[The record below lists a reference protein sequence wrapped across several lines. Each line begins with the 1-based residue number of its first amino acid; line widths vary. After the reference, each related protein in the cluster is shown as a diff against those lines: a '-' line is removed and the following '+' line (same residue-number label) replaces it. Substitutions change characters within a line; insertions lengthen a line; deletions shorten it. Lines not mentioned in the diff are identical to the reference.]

1 MLIRMRKI
9 KAVCW
14 VYAVHMQGRFDLD
27 LCLVLCVRL
36 TVVPHR
42 ASFVISDHFFLSRAV
57 TKPVLIHVNYKDT
70 E

>member
-27 LCLVLCVRL
+27 FMVGVMCALVCA
-36 TVVPHR
+36 PQ
-42 ASFVISDHFFLSRAV
+42 SIICD
-57 TKPVLIHVNYKDT
+57 I
-70 E
+70 

>member
-27 LCLVLCVRL
+27 FMFDVMCALGCAPWSIICDIW
-36 TVVPHR
+36 P
-42 ASFVISDHFFLSRAV
+42 FFLEPSGGK
-57 TKPVLIHVNYKDT
+57 TCYDT
-70 E
+70 C